1 MTGDRPQAVMSPM
14 SFRITD
20 ASTMLNAL
28 RPGDALP
35 PDYGW
40 RRVEAPCLG
49 GGGVEAFKEN
59 IRRGSA
65 WLLYILELN

>member
-1 MTGDRPQAVMSPM
+1 MTGDRPQAVMSP
-14 SFRITD
+14 
-20 ASTMLNAL
+20 MLNAL

-49 GGGVEAFKEN
+49 GVEALKEN